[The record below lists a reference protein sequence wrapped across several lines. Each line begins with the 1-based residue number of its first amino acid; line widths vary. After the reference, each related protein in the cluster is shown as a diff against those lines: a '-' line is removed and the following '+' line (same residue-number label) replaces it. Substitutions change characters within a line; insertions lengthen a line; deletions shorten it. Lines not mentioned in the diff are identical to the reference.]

1 MNKFIFINS
10 IMKNQSLCDGPG
22 YRTVLF
28 LQGCNLRCKGCHNK
42 ESWDIKKGKKVLIED
57 LANELK
63 KKSFNKKITISGGE
77 PLMQFDSLYSL
88 LLLLEGY
95 DICLYTGYQIDK
107 VPKQILR
114 YLKYIKTGKYIEELK
129 TSTKPFVGSENQEM
143 WELENGKPKKKW

>member
-1 MNKFIFINS
+1 
-10 IMKNQSLCDGPG
+10 MKNQSLCDGPG

-95 DICLYTGYQIDK
+95 DICLYTGYQTDK